1 MRTVERN
8 LAVRLGA
15 KAKAYM
21 AVLVG
26 LIFGAASLLGFGATV
41 GCAAQSKAAA
51 QSKVRTGI
59 IQIVEHPALDAA
71 RDGFIKHLEDN
82 GFVRGKNLE
91 IEIKVAQGD
100 MSIARAIAA
109 KFASDKFDLV
119 LAIATP
125 AAQAM
130 ASATKTIPILIT
142 AVTDPVAAGLV
153 KSMER
158 PGGNVTGT
166 TDMNPVKEQ
175 LGLIRD
181 LVPKAKRVGII
192 FNSGE
197 VNSVVQVELA
207 RKHAKELG
215 FTIVEAVASNSGEV
229 MSAAQSLVGRV
240 DAIYI
245 PTDNTVVAA
254 FEAVAQVARMNR
266 IPVIAGESSVVERGG
281 LATIGIDY
289 FKLGQQ
295 TAEMALRILAGAR
308 PAEMPVEAQ
317 KEMALVLNLKAAK
330 ELGLSIPA
338 DLLKKASK
346 VIE

>member
-1 MRTVERN
+1 MRTAGRN
-8 LAVRLGA
+8 LGAGFGA
-15 KAKAYM
+15 KVKAWL
-21 AVLVG
+21 AALVA
-26 LIFGAASLLGFGATV
+26 LAFGTASLLGLGAGV
-41 GCAAQSKAAA
+41 GHAAQSKAAV
-51 QSKVRTGI
+51 QSKVRIGI

-71 RDGFIKHLEDN
+71 RDGFIKALEDN
-82 GFVRGKNLE
+82 GFVQGKNLE
-91 IEIKVAQGD
+91 IDIKVAQGD
-100 MSIARAIAA
+100 MSLARAIAA
-109 KFASDKFDLV
+109 KFASDNLDLV

-125 AAQAM
+125 TAQAM

-153 KSMER
+153 KSMEK

-166 TDMNPVKEQ
+166 TDMNPVKDQ
-175 LGLIRD
+175 LKLIRD

-197 VNSVVQVELA
+197 VNSLVQVELA
-207 RKHAKELG
+207 RKYAKELG
-215 FTIVEAVASNSGEV
+215 FTLVEAVASSSGEV
-229 MSAAQSLVGRV
+229 MSAALSLVGRV
-240 DAIYI
+240 DAIYV

-266 IPVIAGESSVVERGG
+266 IPVISGESSVVERGG

-295 TAEMALRILAGAR
+295 TGKMALRVLAGAK

-317 KEMALVLNLKAAK
+317 SDMTLVLNLKAAK

-338 DLLKKASK
+338 DILKRASK

>member
-1 MRTVERN
+1 MRTAGRN
-8 LAVRLGA
+8 LGAGFGA
-15 KAKAYM
+15 KVKARL
-21 AVLVG
+21 AALVA
-26 LIFGAASLLGFGATV
+26 LVFGTASLLGLGAGV
-41 GCAAQSKAAA
+41 GHAAQSKAAV
-51 QSKVRTGI
+51 QSKVRIGI

-71 RDGFIKHLEDN
+71 REGFIKALEDN
-82 GFVRGKNLE
+82 GFVQGKNLE
-91 IEIKVAQGD
+91 IDIKVAQGD
-100 MSIARAIAA
+100 MSLARAIAA
-109 KFASDKFDLV
+109 KFASDNLDLV

-125 AAQAM
+125 TAQAM

-153 KSMER
+153 KSMEK

-166 TDMNPVKEQ
+166 TDMNPVKDQ
-175 LGLIRD
+175 LKLIRD

-197 VNSVVQVELA
+197 VNSLVQVELA
-207 RKHAKELG
+207 RKYAKELG
-215 FTIVEAVASNSGEV
+215 FTLVEAVASSSGEV
-229 MSAAQSLVGRV
+229 MSAALSLVGRV
-240 DAIYI
+240 DAIYV

-266 IPVIAGESSVVERGG
+266 IPVISGESSVVERGG

-295 TAEMALRILAGAR
+295 TGKMALRVLAGAK

-317 KEMALVLNLKAAK
+317 SDMALVLNLKAAK

-338 DLLKKASK
+338 DILKRASR

>member
-1 MRTVERN
+1 MRTAGRN
-8 LAVRLGA
+8 LGAGFGA
-15 KAKAYM
+15 KVKARL
-21 AVLVG
+21 AALVA
-26 LIFGAASLLGFGATV
+26 LVFGTASLLGLGAGV
-41 GCAAQSKAAA
+41 GHAAQSKAAV
-51 QSKVRTGI
+51 QSKVRIGI

-71 RDGFIKHLEDN
+71 REGFIKALEDN
-82 GFVRGKNLE
+82 GFVQGKNLE
-91 IEIKVAQGD
+91 IDIKVAQGD
-100 MSIARAIAA
+100 MSLARAIAA
-109 KFASDKFDLV
+109 KFASDNLDLV

-125 AAQAM
+125 TAQAM

-153 KSMER
+153 KSMEK

-166 TDMNPVKEQ
+166 TDMNPVKDQ
-175 LGLIRD
+175 LKLIRD

-197 VNSVVQVELA
+197 VNSLVQVELA
-207 RKHAKELG
+207 RKYAKELG
-215 FTIVEAVASNSGEV
+215 FTLVEAVASSSGEV
-229 MSAAQSLVGRV
+229 MSAALSLVGRV
-240 DAIYI
+240 DAIYV

-266 IPVIAGESSVVERGG
+266 IPVISGESSVVERGG

-295 TAEMALRILAGAR
+295 TGKMALRVLAGAK

-317 KEMALVLNLKAAK
+317 SDMTLVLNLKAAK

-338 DLLKKASK
+338 DILKRASK